1 MSARLIDQSNR
12 FGQDDSASLCPTA
25 SLSSLPF
32 TSVIATMMASGQIT
46 SRLIEIRRRRGMAV
60 APGKILLDDSFER
73 EARKR
78 RESTL
83 RTYDL
88 RAEVEF

>member
-1 MSARLIDQSNR
+1 
-12 FGQDDSASLCPTA
+12 
-25 SLSSLPF
+25 
-32 TSVIATMMASGQIT
+32 MMASGQIT